1 MDLEVEFVQLK
12 PITVQFDSK
21 TVREVMTTDEIRESL
36 GLEPLGDENTVEQDV
51 KLSKV
56 GMIDGQPV
64 FSTIEEAEEHAKTK
78 GCEGYHEHELEGQ
91 TVYMACDGH
100 EEATEL
106 SKFITEFGEDIPEG
120 WEVIDDEIVDGEHQD
135 FDFEDELN
143 KIANEKFDF
152 VSTGR
157 ANPNVRS
164 EQDGLN
170 KEGDKFFKVR
180 YIYTK
185 NNSVPGDGKTR
196 DFCSVMMASRKVYR
210 KEDILRMSQI
220 PVNAGFGPRGAAT
233 YSIWLYKGGAVCH
246 HYWKRRIYQ
255 AKASDEG
262 FVVYP
267 DNVTTDKIITA
278 TKARSEGF
286 TIKRNDGL
294 VAKAPKTM
302 KNEGFL
308 NPR

>member
-1 MDLEVEFVQLK
+1 
-12 PITVQFDSK
+12 
-21 TVREVMTTDEIRESL
+21 
-36 GLEPLGDENTVEQDV
+36 
-51 KLSKV
+51 
-56 GMIDGQPV
+56 MIDGKPV
-64 FSTIEEAEEHAKTK
+64 FSTIEEAEAHAKTL
-78 GCEGYHEHELEGQ
+78 GCEGYHEHDYDGK
-91 TVYMACDGH
+91 TAYMACKDH
-100 EEATEL
+100 SEATEL
-106 SKFITEFGEDIPEG
+106 SKFIEEFGEDIPEG
-120 WEVIDDEIVDGEHQD
+120 WEMIDDEIVDGEHQD
-135 FDFEDELN
+135 FDFETELN
-143 KIANEKFDF
+143 KVADEKFDF

-170 KEGDKFFKVR
+170 KEKDKFFKVR

-185 NNSVPGDGKTR
+185 NNQVSGDGETR
-196 DFCSVMMASRKVYR
+196 DFCSLMMRSKKVYR
-210 KEDILRMSQI
+210 KEDILRMSNI
-220 PVNAGFGPRGAAT
+220 PVNAGFGPKGAAT

-255 AKASDEG
+255 APASDEG

-267 DNVTTDKIITA
+267 DNITTDKIVTA

-286 TIKRNDGL
+286 TIKRNDSL